1 MGKINVRYWL
11 CQVTGWGVWGL
22 ILLYFN
28 FVVFGDR
35 FKEQGGQKE
44 YLISLTILLISGI
57 LTTHLLRF
65 IIKKTNWL
73 KFSFNRIFYMFII
86 SVGATGTLLYYG
98 SNYIESRSGYSY
110 DIHINNQKLE
120 KAVKM
125 EKQFGMD
132 SLAYYK
138 VNTFSKDTSV
148 QKGISE
154 IKKATGWSKNRKG
167 EWVYENKA
175 DLVGVYYTLMLIA
188 IWMLIYIVYHY
199 VEKNRNDQ
207 LDRLKLETTVKE
219 LELKTI
225 KSHINPHFIF
235 NSLNSIRALV
245 DENPKRARRAITELS
260 NILRSSMQAEKS
272 ETVTLERELD
282 IVKDYLAL
290 EQMRFEE
297 RLKIEFDIEED
308 TLHQQVPPM
317 MLQTLVEN
325 AIKHGI
331 SKQVLGG
338 VVRIVAVFKDN
349 VMQLQVQNTG
359 QLETSPD
366 GEVRLPDGQGF
377 GIKSTQDR
385 LNLMY
390 QGKAVFEI
398 KNLNAA
404 MVESKVTL
412 PVLV

>member
-1 MGKINVRYWL
+1 MRKINIRYWL

-44 YLISLTILLISGI
+44 YLISLTILLVSGI

-65 IIKKTNWL
+65 ILKKTNWL
-73 KFSFNRIFYMFII
+73 KFSFGRILLMFII
-86 SVGATGTLLYYG
+86 SVGATGTVLYYG
-98 SNYIESRSGYSY
+98 SNHIESRSGYSH
-110 DIHINNQKLE
+110 DIYIKNMRLD
-120 KAVKM
+120 KARKM

-132 SLAYYK
+132 SIAYYK
-138 VNTFSKDTSV
+138 DNSFAKDSSIK
-148 QKGISE
+148 KGISE
-154 IKKATGWSKNRKG
+154 IKKSTGWVRNKKG
-167 EWVYENKA
+167 EWVFENRS
-175 DLVGVYYTLMLIA
+175 DLLGIYYNLMLIA

-199 VEKNRNDQ
+199 VEKNRNNE
-207 LDRLKLETTVKE
+207 LDRLKFETIVKE

-297 RLKIEFDIEED
+297 RLKIEFEIDED
-308 TLHQQVPPM
+308 TLQHPVPPM

-331 SKQVLGG
+331 SRQIKGG
-338 VVRIVAVFKDN
+338 LVRIIAAFKNND
-349 VMQLQVQNTG
+349 LELLVQNTG
-359 QLETSPD
+359 QLSATPN
-366 GEVRLPDGQGF
+366 GEGF

-398 KNLNAA
+398 RNVGNA
-404 MVESKVTL
+404 MVESKVTI
-412 PVLV
+412 PVEV

>member
-1 MGKINVRYWL
+1 MGKMNVRYWL

-44 YLISLTILLISGI
+44 YLISLAILLVSGI
-57 LTTHLLRF
+57 LTTHLLRL

-98 SNYIESRSGYSY
+98 SDYIEAHSGYSY
-110 DIHINNQKLE
+110 DKYYNNQKLE

-138 VNTFSKDTSV
+138 INTFSKDTSV

-154 IKKATGWSKNRKG
+154 IKKATGWAKNKKG
-167 EWVYENKA
+167 EWVYENKS
-175 DLVGVYYTLMLIA
+175 DLVGIYYTLMLIA

-297 RLKIEFDIEED
+297 RLKIEFDIDED
-308 TLHQQVPPM
+308 TLQQQVPPM

-359 QLETSPD
+359 QLLANPN
-366 GEVRLPDGQGF
+366 GEGF

-398 KNLNAA
+398 KNLSAA